1 MLLEVLKD
9 CYLENRDLFPLDVTS
24 AESLDQFY
32 HCFRTFRKTS
42 ATRATNEAVTSTDVD
57 IVNRWKT
64 VESARGSIPSR
75 PMRQHYA
82 QLELLLGPFLRYT
95 GAM

>member
-1 MLLEVLKD
+1 M
-9 CYLENRDLFPLDVTS
+9 ENRDLFPLDVAS

-32 HCFRTFRKTS
+32 HCFGTFRKTS
-42 ATRATNEAVTSTDVD
+42 ATQAPNEAVTSTDVD

-64 VESARGSIPSR
+64 VESARSSIPSR
-75 PMRQHYA
+75 PMRQHYI
-82 QLELLLGPFLRYT
+82 QLELLLRPFLRYT